1 MSSQKSTKISYSAMH
16 ANVLDPAT
24 MSSLEISNLINANT
38 NAVTV
43 ANRANQAAQRGDYQT
58 AVTLHREALA
68 LKLKSFPET
77 SIQASMSYNGIGE
90 ALLRLGDISGAEE
103 AFLKALYVRDDKIHG
118 GLGEGPRLDAAVMRE
133 NLAQVREAQGRFADA
148 KELRLRGQSKGQIC
162 CANHKCPNQLFLLS
176 GLKFSVLFRILLFC
190 RMPGTE
196 KQDWRRHRG
205 PCNGEKERRQ
215 AAEIQEK
222 EQKEENE
229 DQIAPE
235 TEENA
240 T

>member
-1 MSSQKSTKISYSAMH
+1 MAPQKSQKISYSAMH

-176 GLKFSVLFRILLFC
+176 GLKHCSVCSSVFYC
-190 RMPGTE
+190 SAACQ

-215 AAEIQEK
+215 AAETRAK

-229 DQIAPE
+229 DQITPE